1 MVAITRRI
9 VVCDVCRNI
18 EAPVVPF
25 RAAFGAGRLR
35 TYALCD
41 THGAPVKELLDGL
54 GAGDVSGPV
63 RATRQVTLGQIE
75 SVKASRAPAK
85 RRGAPP
91 VPPTGFGKAL

>member
-18 EAPVVPF
+18 DAPVVPF

-54 GAGDVSGPV
+54 GAGEATGPV

-75 SVKASRAPAK
+75 SVKASRAP
-85 RRGAPP
+85 RGAPP
-91 VPPTGFGKAL
+91 VPPTGFAKGV